1 MCSRGD
7 LARLRALAQTSS
19 VPVDDRKGL
28 VLQLSPEGP
37 RVSHTSSGAWS
48 RKRKISNRIGVF
60 RDSLAP
66 ELNSEELALLQE
78 LARNGKSINEY
89 VSANPGVVDVLTRVA
104 NFARDGSRLLGTPV
118 KPGPIAR
125 EAATPIA
132 EGFCLGGDRH
142 LRSRSYPH
150 TIGSCAL
157 DSFQVF
163 VALRNGTRAPLVLL
177 ADGESASYT
186 GSSFAR
192 CSGGSSQVGS
202 SQVGSS
208 QVASAQVASSQV
220 GSSDRSVGD
229 DLKNFYGSA
238 DLVTSC
244 ESEGL
249 EPALLLPPY
258 ELLSRMR
265 QITRDDLRAGD
276 VVVFRN
282 DVVRAYMNFGPDY
295 LDFTIRSPGQG
306 DSEFQLLREYPWYV
320 AQRLQKKYAVLSH
333 VPLMWLLAGAR
344 GMRIEW
350 PLKTFPGYEQSDTE
364 E

>member
-202 SQVGSS
+202 SQV
-208 QVASAQVASSQV
+208 ASAQVASSQV

-306 DSEFQLLREYPWYV
+306 DSEFQL
-320 AQRLQKKYAVLSH
+320 
-333 VPLMWLLAGAR
+333 
-344 GMRIEW
+344 
-350 PLKTFPGYEQSDTE
+350 
-364 E
+364 